1 MIPKVFITGAT
12 SGIGRATAKVFAQRH
27 PGCFLALTGRRKE
40 RLDEVCAEVEALGAN
55 ALGLNVDVTDKQGM
69 FDAVASMPEEFK
81 ATNILVNN
89 AGAAVGLEPLRDG
102 LLEDWETM
110 VDANIYG
117 LLYTTKAILPGM
129 VERGSGHVVNI
140 GSVAG
145 NYALPNAEVYCG
157 TKAFV
162 NHMSLAMRG
171 DLIGKGVRVTSIEP
185 GNTETE
191 FSVVRFRGDE
201 GKAQKIYE
209 GEANPSPNPA
219 PTLTQTLTARASAS
233 P

>member
-1 MIPKVFITGAT
+1 
-12 SGIGRATAKVFAQRH
+12 
-27 PGCFLALTGRRKE
+27 
-40 RLDEVCAEVEALGAN
+40 
-55 ALGLNVDVTDKQGM
+55 M